1 MEFDDKNTQQ
11 VPLTDQKIR
20 RGKMKKNN
28 IFISMV
34 ALVLT
39 ASSISFAADNQKSKV
54 TKGKLSFEMMSKRMS
69 DMQKEMTKIQNTKD
83 PKKKQ
88 ILLDEHMKNM
98 QTQMNMM
105 GTMMKDMGMMSRGK
119 GQGRMMGQMGQMH
132 GMMGQMMG
140 QMQEHM
146 NACPFVDSNKKE

>member
-1 MEFDDKNTQQ
+1 
-11 VPLTDQKIR
+11 
-20 RGKMKKNN
+20 MKKKN

-34 ALVLT
+34 VLVFT
-39 ASSISFAADNQKSKV
+39 ASSISFASDTQKSK
-54 TKGKLSFEMMSKRMS
+54 TTTEKPSFEMMNKRMA
-69 DMQKEMTKIQNTKD
+69 DMQKEMTQIQNTKD
-83 PKKKQ
+83 PKRKQ
-88 ILLDEHMKNM
+88 TLLNEHIKNM

-105 GTMMKDMGMMSRGK
+105 GTMMKDMGMMDHGK

-146 NACPFVDSNKKE
+146 KACPFAESNQKE

>member
-1 MEFDDKNTQQ
+1 
-11 VPLTDQKIR
+11 
-20 RGKMKKNN
+20 MKKKN

-34 ALVLT
+34 VLVFT
-39 ASSISFAADNQKSKV
+39 ASSISFASDTQKSKK
-54 TKGKLSFEMMSKRMS
+54 TTEKPSFEMMNKRMA
-69 DMQKEMTKIQNTKD
+69 DMQKEMTQIQNTED

-88 ILLDEHMKNM
+88 ALLDEHMKNM

-105 GTMMKDMGMMSRGK
+105 GTMMKDMGMMDRGK

-146 NACPFVDSNKKE
+146 KACPFAESNQKE